1 MKADVTIQNIYW
13 NCDLGKFF
21 FRSQSYKTLEELV
34 YQSAMGDRAT
44 LELLDEW
51 SDGLELDEVEEMFY
65 SESVESIATEIG
77 IELDEDEEDV

>member
-13 NCDLGKFF
+13 NRGLSNFF

-34 YQSAMGDRAT
+34 YQSAMSDRAT

-65 SESVESIATEIG
+65 SESVEAIAAEIG
-77 IELDEDEEDV
+77 IELDEDE